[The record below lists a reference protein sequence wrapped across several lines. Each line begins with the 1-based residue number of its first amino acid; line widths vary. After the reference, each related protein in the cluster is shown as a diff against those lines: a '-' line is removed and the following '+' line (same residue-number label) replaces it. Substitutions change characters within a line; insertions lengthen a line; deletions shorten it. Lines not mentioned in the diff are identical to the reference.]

1 MKRQIFSYAAIA
13 AMCSMPSISFAE
25 DKTVGERLDKAV
37 DKVADAVTPDKPVND
52 QAMAPKL
59 PAGITAKDNDDLT
72 DVRSGLVT
80 IVNRT
85 LTEDE
90 FSDAV
95 SYLANQDRDRINAQ
109 LKDDANYQKTTNAQA
124 NRIRALFK
132 QKYGEDFELK
142 SSALDTATA
151 IQQGEVAD
159 AGAARA
165 HWPLQVTGNATAT
178 VNNAMDAKSPAN
190 APANDDPKFEN
201 GRDVA
206 VVRFTASDDG
216 KDPLVLS
223 MQHELPDY
231 WVLDLPGNVN
241 SAALVKSTQSAMQ
254 KLIDKQDTWPQDKA
268 QAYRKIAHTILSAYL
283 NTNATGADVANM
295 PRD

>member
-1 MKRQIFSYAAIA
+1 MKRRIFSYAAIA

-25 DKTVGERLDKAV
+25 DKTVGERLDKTV
-37 DKVADAVTPDKPVND
+37 DRVADAVTPDKPVND

-59 PAGITAKDNDDLT
+59 PAGIKATENDDLA
-72 DVRSGLVT
+72 DVRSSLVT

-90 FSDAV
+90 FNDAV
-95 SYLANQDRDRINAQ
+95 SYLANQDRDRINVT
-109 LKDDANYQKTTNAQA
+109 LKDDKKYEETTNAQA

-132 QKYGEDFELK
+132 QKYGEDFELE
-142 SSALDTATA
+142 SGALDTATA
-151 IQQGEVAD
+151 IQQGEITD
-159 AGAARA
+159 AGKARA
-165 HWPLQVTGNATAT
+165 HWPLKATGDAAAT
-178 VNNAMDAKSPAN
+178 VKNTMDAKSAPN

-206 VVRFTASDDG
+206 VVRFSASNDG

-254 KLIDKQDTWPQDKA
+254 KLIDKQDAWPQDKA

-283 NTNATGADVANM
+283 NTEISGADVANM